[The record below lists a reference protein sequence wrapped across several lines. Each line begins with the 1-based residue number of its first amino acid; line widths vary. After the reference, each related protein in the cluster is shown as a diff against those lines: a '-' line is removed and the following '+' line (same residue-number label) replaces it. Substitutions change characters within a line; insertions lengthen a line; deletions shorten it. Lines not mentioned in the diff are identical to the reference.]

1 LIPASASGSPTQA
14 EPNFFIG
21 QLSWLQDM
29 LYMELYLSGW
39 CRIKKAIELIIV
51 IPDTLTSGTVS

>member
-1 LIPASASGSPTQA
+1 LTQA

-21 QLSWLQDM
+21 QISRLQYM

-39 CRIKKAIELIIV
+39 SRGNKAISLIIV
-51 IPDTLTSGTVS
+51 IPDTLPSLTVS